1 MDTFKLK
8 LDKTLKVKCYAWY
21 NFLVQANELRKG
33 KVWRQDIPVSES
45 IYGGMTRTELSQAQE
60 KELQLTQQ
68 DIKMEQT
75 KEKKNFLESY
85 VYETRSKVMLK
96 VKT

>member
-1 MDTFKLK
+1 MT
-8 LDKTLKVKCYAWY
+8 WY
-21 NFLVQANELRKG
+21 SFLVQADEMRKR
-33 KVWRQDIPVSES
+33 KVQRQDIPVSES
-45 IYGGMTRTELSQAQE
+45 VYGGITRTELSQAQE
-60 KELQLTQQ
+60 KELLLTQQ

-85 VYETRSKVMLK
+85 VYETRSKVMFE

>member
-1 MDTFKLK
+1 M
-8 LDKTLKVKCYAWY
+8 
-21 NFLVQANELRKG
+21 RKG
-33 KVWRQDIPVSES
+33 KVRRQDIPVSES

-75 KEKKNFLESY
+75 KEKKNYLESY
-85 VYETRSKVMLK
+85 VYETRSKVMLEVLTLTLSFSIVFEK
-96 VKT
+96 SSPGLCIYLQKPY